1 MLRAV
6 ALLSAAAIGVA
17 MAPWPAKRRGAGPN
31 IVQAKCR
38 GNLVGYRVYVG
49 QTYHSYHKTQALA
62 KIAVAEIA
70 RGLGSTPR
78 PKSSSK
84 EPRAKAA
91 VAEIARG
98 LGSTPRPK
106 SSSKEPLAGS
116 KAKELGSTP
125 RLKPEAKRVLKGDRL
140 KGAPPLK
147 TQAGLR
153 STPRLKTMAGLK
165 GDPRPQAVLFKGLVP
180 KFSARSGKWSYR
192 AVVRQAGTDCKLYV
206 GTYDNQRDAASNIA
220 KVMGHETCALERKK
234 CNRRPVME
242 TMQRF
247 KLLAAIFKGWCPRDV
262 TGAVKRRGKAAMMM
276 VQAPGMYVAFLMGR
290 EHSWRDAVLKTWEAT
305 DCAQRLLVAG
315 LDSNDEPV
323 RVKAS
328 KAMHDI
334 LRGAFSEWAK
344 ETSVD
349 PEQREEWKAH
359 VDRNVGFHLSLTA
372 WGCREGLLNKS
383 CRATSLGIQN
393 KKGQRY
399 GLCVYNKWDHHAKM
413 LQLHRL
419 GRMLLQMQVPRT
431 NREWLGSI
439 NKFGL
444 QCSEA
449 GINSGQTEDNYQF
462 WWLARLHLIVEMR
475 HQGIQ
480 QLRVVM
486 DWDKDQVAAAMV
498 PDMSEWLITW
508 MASKDC
514 PTLKTLLSKLAYREP
529 LEMLSCFC
537 CILGDNEIDQHSTEV
552 LESARD
558 AICKQRRQ
566 MREASSSKDEA
577 NPAIIIR
584 KALAA

>member
-1 MLRAV
+1 MLKAV
-6 ALLSAAAIGVA
+6 AVLPVAAIGVA
-17 MAPWPAKRRGAGPN
+17 MGPRPAKRRGTGPN

-49 QTYHSYHKTQALA
+49 QTYHSYYKTQALA
-62 KIAVAEIA
+62 KIAVTEIA
-70 RGLGSTPR
+70 R
-78 PKSSSK
+78 
-84 EPRAKAA
+84 E
-91 VAEIARG
+91 

-106 SSSKEPLAGS
+106 SSSKEPLARS

-125 RLKPEAKRVLKGDRL
+125 RLTPEAKRVTD
-140 KGAPPLK
+140 ASPLK
-147 TQAGLR
+147 TKARLR

-165 GDPRPQAVLFKGLVP
+165 GDPQPQAVLFKGLLP

-192 AVVRQAGTDCKLYV
+192 AVVRQAGTDCKLYI
-206 GTYDNQRDAASNIA
+206 GTYDNQQDAASKIA
-220 KVMGHETCALERKK
+220 KVVGNGTYALERKK

-247 KLLAAIFKGWCPRDV
+247 KLLATIFKGWCPRDV

-276 VQAPGMYVAFLMGR
+276 VQAPGLYVAFLIGR

-334 LRGAFSEWAK
+334 LRCAFSEWAK
-344 ETSVD
+344 ETSLD
-349 PEQREEWKAH
+349 PEQWEQWKTH

-383 CRATSLGIQN
+383 SRATSLRIQN
-393 KKGQRY
+393 KNGQWY
-399 GLCVYNKWDHHAKM
+399 GICVYNRSDHHAKM

-419 GRMLLQMQVPRT
+419 GRMLLQMQVPCT
-431 NREWLGSI
+431 NREWLSSI

-449 GINSGQTEDNYQF
+449 GINSGQRENNYQF

-480 QLRVVM
+480 QLRVVT
-486 DWDKDQVAAAMV
+486 DWNKAQVAEAMV
-498 PDMSEWLITW
+498 PDMNGWLITW

-514 PTLKTLLSKLAYREP
+514 PTLKTMLSKLDYREP
-529 LEMLSCFC
+529 LEMLSGFC

-558 AICKQRRQ
+558 AICKQRRR
-566 MREASSSKDEA
+566 MRVASSSKDEA
-577 NPAIIIR
+577 HPAIIIR
-584 KALAA
+584 KALVA